1 MIKKILFGV
10 VCIFAFGGM
19 AITAFAD
26 DTLPIY
32 GSRIWFDLNGNGIQ
46 DQNEPSAPA
55 IHFDIL
61 AFINKDLTRGYDYSG
76 DQLNAGSTT
85 TPINSA
91 TAV

>member
-1 MIKKILFGV
+1 
-10 VCIFAFGGM
+10 M

-55 IHFDIL
+55 IHFDKL
-61 AFINKDLTRGYDYSG
+61 AFTNKDLTVG
-76 DQLNAGSTT
+76 
-85 TPINSA
+85 
-91 TAV
+91 

>member
-1 MIKKILFGV
+1 MIKNTFRSSMYFCV
-10 VCIFAFGGM
+10 WGM

-55 IHFDIL
+55 IHFDKL
-61 AFINKDLTRGYDYSG
+61 ALQIR
-76 DQLNAGSTT
+76 
-85 TPINSA
+85 I
-91 TAV
+91 